1 MFNDALDSLNVDE
14 IESQS
19 TLTGTL
25 HTHGAILFDQ
35 AHKLLRLAELAP
47 GEGSGQKQPHEPLR
61 LRPDIGS
68 LPDHPL
74 WVTPGVGLKL
84 VRVIVIVGAALTR
97 VFLGMRFY
105 KLALEENANQPA
117 IAPHRNFLSKVE
129 VRNGVQGLCE
139 DDVMVGMNFQAVR
152 PLGCVETVAT
162 QGP

>member
-1 MFNDALDSLNVDE
+1 MLNDALDPLNVDE

-25 HTHGAILFDQ
+25 HTGGAILFGQ

-47 GEGSGQKQPHEPLR
+47 GEGSRQKQPHEALR
-61 LRPDIGS
+61 LGPYIRS
-68 LPDHPL
+68 LSHHPFR
-74 WVTPGVGLKL
+74 VTPGVSLKL
-84 VRVIVIVGAALTR
+84 VRVIVIVCAALTR
-97 VFLGMRFY
+97 EFLGMRFY

-139 DDVMVGMNFQAVR
+139 HDVMVGMNFQAVR
-152 PLGCVETVAT
+152 PLGCVEAIAT